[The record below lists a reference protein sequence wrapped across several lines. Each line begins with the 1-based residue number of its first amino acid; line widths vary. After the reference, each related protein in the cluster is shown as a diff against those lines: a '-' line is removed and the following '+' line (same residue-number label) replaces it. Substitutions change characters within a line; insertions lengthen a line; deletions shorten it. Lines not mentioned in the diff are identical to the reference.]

1 MWPISVSLLEEY
13 GAIVTWKAAAGRSPW
28 PCNRRG
34 RDERRRLKRTNI
46 LKIALVAI
54 AVTVTA
60 CVLALVIRVESS
72 QAAFPGQNGKIVFVS
87 NRDGNVEIYTM
98 NADGSNQTNIS
109 NNKGS
114 DQYPAWPRS

>member
-1 MWPISVSLLEEY
+1 
-13 GAIVTWKAAAGRSPW
+13 
-28 PCNRRG
+28 
-34 RDERRRLKRTNI
+34 
-46 LKIALVAI
+46 LVAI

>member
-1 MWPISVSLLEEY
+1 
-13 GAIVTWKAAAGRSPW
+13 
-28 PCNRRG
+28 
-34 RDERRRLKRTNI
+34 
-46 LKIALVAI
+46 
-54 AVTVTA
+54 VTVTA

-87 NRDGNVEIYTM
+87 DRDGNNEVYTMNADGSNQSRLTNNTAGEAWPSWSPDGTKIAFTSSRDGNVEIYTM